1 MLVAVT
7 LLYLRLDTLRE
18 KLKQK
23 KVKKSDVMPR
33 KTMTG
38 GALDFHKSI
47 TKHANIGVVSVREK
61 VIQEL
66 RDV

>member
-23 KVKKSDVMPR
+23 KVKKSDVMLR
-33 KTMTG
+33 KTLSG
-38 GALDFHKSI
+38 GALELHKSM